1 MEHGEQRA
9 QQDFYIKFALQT
21 VGCVAAVTPHL
32 NAKNQ
37 IQSWEVDTANPHK
50 VLTVETDNLSDENIR
65 EIVKKAG

>member
-32 NAKNQ
+32 NANNEIK
-37 IQSWEVDTANPHK
+37 SWEVDTANPQK
-50 VLTVETDNLSDENIR
+50 VLTVETENLSDEISGR
-65 EIVKKAG
+65 